1 MEGCGELSS
10 FFLVGEVIVSVDL
23 VFVDVGVDFVV
34 DVGIAVV
41 DIIGEVTKSAV
52 VDVGA
57 VVFTFTVS
65 TKVHILAVCGRG
77 K

>member
-1 MEGCGELSS
+1 MSKRY
-10 FFLVGEVIVSVDL
+10 LVGEVIVSVDL

-57 VVFTFTVS
+57 VVFTTNN
-65 TKVHILAVCGRG
+65 KQ
-77 K
+77 